1 LKKSNFTRLTL
12 LILFFAITTN
22 FLTNKPIFQM
32 ETQAYIQKNPIE
44 SQLQWNRTYRGT
56 NDDYSES
63 LIQTKDGGFALVGL
77 TNQSSSFTSNIWL
90 IKTDSKGIVKW
101 DQTYGGNKS
110 DRASSLIQTT
120 DNGYALVGRS
130 GSAGGIWLIKTDE
143 NGIMKWTQTYWNS
156 YPAQLLQTSDGG
168 YAIVGSTYQTDMLL
182 IKTDRN
188 GVEQWNKTYGGSQD
202 DYSNSFTITED
213 KGFALAGGTQSY
225 GDASMDMW
233 LVKTDSSGIVQWN
246 QTYGGKGYDRAYS
259 VIQTLD
265 GGYALA
271 GETTS
276 FGVGERNMY
285 VVKTDGNGVL
295 QWNKTYGGETRDE
308 ALSLI
313 QTSDS
318 GFAIAGY
325 TTSYGAGE
333 ADIWLVKTDANGL
346 PQWNQ
351 TFGGPAGDY
360 ASTLIQT
367 SDFGF
372 AIAGSTRTFGDLDM
386 WLVKTHGTG
395 ENPSLSPGFTFITI
409 LLGILSFMTLFKKKR
424 RGKDKVFRV
433 FQ

>member
-1 LKKSNFTRLTL
+1 MKKSNFTRLTL

-22 FLTNKPIFQM
+22 SFTNKPIFQM
-32 ETQAYIQKNPIE
+32 ETQAYIPKNPIG
-44 SQLQWNRTYRGT
+44 SQMQWNRTYRGT
-56 NDDYSES
+56 NDDYCES

-90 IKTDSKGIVKW
+90 IKTDGEGIVEW

-130 GSAGGIWLIKTDE
+130 SSAGGIWLVKTDE
-143 NGIMKWTQTYWNS
+143 NGIMQWNQTYWES

-168 YAIVGSTYQTDMLL
+168 YTIVGSTYQTDMLL
-182 IKTDRN
+182 IKTDSN

-276 FGVGERNMY
+276 FG
-285 VVKTDGNGVL
+285 
-295 QWNKTYGGETRDE
+295 
-308 ALSLI
+308 
-313 QTSDS
+313 
-318 GFAIAGY
+318 
-325 TTSYGAGE
+325 
-333 ADIWLVKTDANGL
+333 
-346 PQWNQ
+346 
-351 TFGGPAGDY
+351 
-360 ASTLIQT
+360 
-367 SDFGF
+367 
-372 AIAGSTRTFGDLDM
+372 
-386 WLVKTHGTG
+386 
-395 ENPSLSPGFTFITI
+395 
-409 LLGILSFMTLFKKKR
+409 
-424 RGKDKVFRV
+424 
-433 FQ
+433 